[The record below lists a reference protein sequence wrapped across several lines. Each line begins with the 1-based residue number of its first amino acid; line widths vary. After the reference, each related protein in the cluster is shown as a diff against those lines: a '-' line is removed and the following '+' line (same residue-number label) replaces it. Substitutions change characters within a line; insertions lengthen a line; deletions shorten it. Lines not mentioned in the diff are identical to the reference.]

1 MCLMYESMEE
11 TAKLLPIAVAS
22 VLTNGLVFL
31 LFYKQKTLRSSSNY
45 LLLGLAICDF
55 LTGAVNIPYYLVFS
69 FRVVPQSIEYE
80 FSYWM
85 VVQHML
91 VAVSTAYHLLFI
103 TAEKYLAIVR
113 PLRRYVVTKK
123 TVLKVIATIWVVSG
137 CIATIQ
143 YAWREEMSH
152 IRTYEI
158 VYGTACLVIV
168 FFVPYVF
175 MVYAYTVML
184 KKVRG
189 RKRPPSRNKVKMQK
203 VDRDDGK
210 CILIFALMAAIYLC
224 CWFPYFTLTLAV
236 RGDLISAESS
246 TVCKIVEAFMTIRFL
261 TSVTNPLLYAFFKR
275 DFWLSL
281 RSLCLKR
288 KSRSTVLKRSATL
301 QTQSLKYSS
310 RTRYSNVSLGSTSHG
325 KGFPN
330 MEPQVNHPLDKENKV
345 WTSSV

>member
-1 MCLMYESMEE
+1 MCQMYEGLEE

-31 LFYKQKTLRSSSNY
+31 LFYKQKSLRSSSNY

-55 LTGAVNIPYYLVFS
+55 LTGAVNIPYYLVLS
-69 FRVVPQSIEYE
+69 FRVVPQSIVYE
-80 FSYWM
+80 FYYWM

-91 VAVSTAYHLLFI
+91 VAISTAYHLLFI

-143 YAWREEMSH
+143 YAWREETPH
-152 IRTYEI
+152 RNTYEI

-168 FFVPYVF
+168 FVVPYVF

-189 RKRPPSRNKVKMQK
+189 RKRPPSRNKDKMQK
-203 VDRDDGK
+203 VDRNDGK

-224 CWFPYFTLTLAV
+224 CWFPYFTLTLAL
-236 RGDLISAESS
+236 RAELISAESS
-246 TVCKIVEAFMTIRFL
+246 TVCNIAEAFMIIRFL

-288 KSRSTVLKRSATL
+288 KSRSTELKRSAT
-301 QTQSLKYSS
+301 S
-310 RTRYSNVSLGSTSHG
+310 RTRYSNVSLGSTAHG
-325 KGFPN
+325 KGFPD
-330 MEPQVNHPLDKENKV
+330 MELQVNHPLDKENIV